1 PQLSVYHAKS
11 AACLQDRSE
20 NSMKVTKV
28 IVALAALCMAL
39 LTPAASSRGTSD
51 IASDSA
57 NRHLRQE
64 SDQFDAKPKAEV
76 VKKDST
82 NPLQRRDPALV
93 SAHRVYDPVSGLACS
108 LVGEC
113 MACPTSEKDESFCR
127 ETGYRQELDCPRP
140 KDPKDAALLTKPE
153 DERETR
159 FKACS
164 PADTSR
170 PGVAVVKFEAL
181 MSVILAVSV
190 ILLRRERGK
199 HMSSFD
205 MRKDPRQ
212 RTGLLGGA
220 SSDKDSD

>member
-1 PQLSVYHAKS
+1 
-11 AACLQDRSE
+11 
-20 NSMKVTKV
+20 MKVSKV
-28 IVALAALCMAL
+28 IAALVVMCVAL
-39 LTPAASSRGTSD
+39 LTPAASSKGITD
-51 IASDSA
+51 VMGDST

-64 SDQFDAKPKAEV
+64 SAQFASKPKETGA
-76 VKKDST
+76 KKDST
-82 NPLQRRDPALV
+82 NPLQRRDQALV
-93 SAHRVYDPVSGLACS
+93 SAHRVYDPVSGLACG
-108 LVGEC
+108 L
-113 MACPTSEKDESFCR
+113 KDESFCR

-140 KDPKDAALLTKPE
+140 KDPKDAELLTKPE

-164 PADTSR
+164 PADTAR
-170 PGVAVVKFEAL
+170 PGVAVVKFEAM

-212 RTGLLGGA
+212 RTGLLGSGA
-220 SSDKDSD
+220 SSDKGTD

>member
-1 PQLSVYHAKS
+1 
-11 AACLQDRSE
+11 
-20 NSMKVTKV
+20 
-28 IVALAALCMAL
+28 
-39 LTPAASSRGTSD
+39 
-51 IASDSA
+51 
-57 NRHLRQE
+57 
-64 SDQFDAKPKAEV
+64 
-76 VKKDST
+76 
-82 NPLQRRDPALV
+82 
-93 SAHRVYDPVSGLACS
+93 
-108 LVGEC
+108 

-170 PGVAVVKFEAL
+170 PGVAVVKFE
-181 MSVILAVSV
+181 V
-190 ILLRRERGK
+190 GN